1 MEDRDADTDI
11 HNFSNSPS
19 QHRLPTVSGIEALQS
34 ASAKARGIPSG
45 LPALD
50 SLLPPG
56 DLAIATPGIQR
67 GHVTEV
73 FGPPGVG
80 KTTFALQ
87 VAINTLLSPI
97 DDSHVL
103 WVNTGSPLIEERMHE
118 LLQASLEG
126 GNNTTTNDASPD
138 SSLPVL
144 GDAKSLLQDKF
155 MYLEASSL
163 PRVLTLF
170 LHPTRSCPSPKTSLI
185 VVDDLSNLVL
195 GSFTRNPKTLKSS
208 APAAVREKMEKR
220 AAGRRFRVIESL
232 AAAMSKLAALKRLSV
247 LVLTNATM
255 SFKVGHKATLRPAL
269 SSQAWDTAVHT
280 RIMMYRD
287 FPDDEQEDEMADLE
301 TRGLRYAEI
310 QRIARKDVYRSPV
323 PFLVLGRGI
332 CPLTSGVQQY
342 STVPDVLEGPL
353 PQTDLPLLPVELSQQ
368 SGARKRKAIEI
379 ADSEDEPDDEE
390 DDDEHSSALG
400 EPELPRIVLRGG
412 NTVQKQEEM
421 ILDAYE
427 LSVLRSYR
435 YASIRGSED
444 ALGPYSSS
452 VEEEGSHVEIQDGE
466 ADG

>member
-1 MEDRDADTDI
+1 MEEPDADTDI

-19 QHRLPTVSGIEALQS
+19 QHRLPTVSGIEALES

-50 SLLPPG
+50 SLLLPG
-56 DLAIATPGIQR
+56 EFALATPGIQR

-87 VAINTLLSPI
+87 AAINTLLSPV

-118 LLQASLEG
+118 MLKASLEG
-126 GNNTTTNDASPD
+126 EHNTNEASPG
-138 SSLPVL
+138 SSRPVL
-144 GDAKSLLQDKF
+144 DATKSLLQDKF

-163 PRVLTLF
+163 PRVLALF
-170 LHPTRSCPSPKTSLI
+170 LHPTRFCPSSKTSLI

-195 GSFTRNPKTLKSS
+195 GSFTRNPKTLKPS

-232 AAAMSKLAALKRLSV
+232 AAAMSKIAALKKLSV

-255 SFKVGHKATLRPAL
+255 SFKAGHKAILRPAL
-269 SSQAWDTAVHT
+269 SSQAWDAAVHT
-280 RIMMYRD
+280 RIMLYRD
-287 FPDDEQEDEMADLE
+287 FPDDDQEDEMNDLE
-301 TRGLRYAEI
+301 TRGLRYAEV
-310 QRIARKDVYRSPV
+310 QRLARKDVYRNPI

-332 CPLTSGVQQY
+332 CPLTSGVRQL
-342 STVPDVLEGPL
+342 STEPDVLEGPL
-353 PQTDLPLLPVELSQQ
+353 PQNDLPVLPVELSQQ
-368 SGARKRKAIEI
+368 SGTRKRKAIEI
-379 ADSEDEPDDEE
+379 ADSEDEPDD
-390 DDDEHSSALG
+390 DDEHSSPLG

-412 NTVQKQEEM
+412 NTAQKQDEM

-452 VEEEGSHVEIQDGE
+452 TEEEGSHVEVEIQDGE
-466 ADG
+466 ADR